1 MGVVRYTTSG
11 GKTFTFDPD
20 KLDEES
26 KRILKENIIQD
37 TEKKKSLDKEDELLH
52 TYEIKVCDSEP
63 MID

>member
-26 KRILKENIIQD
+26 KRILKEKYN
-37 TEKKKSLDKEDELLH
+37 TRYRKEK
-52 TYEIKVCDSEP
+52 IFR
-63 MID
+63 

>member
-37 TEKKKSLDKEDELLH
+37 TEKKNL
-52 TYEIKVCDSEP
+52 
-63 MID
+63 